1 MQKHN
6 NMFNP
11 AYPFT
16 KELFDSFVAKEVRH
30 FVRSAYKR
38 GVAGTVTHAFLISHY
53 HNEAEAARHFNAI
66 ATDLHRD
73 IFDTNDPQEAER
85 LRKETGPG
93 INTLSFSQLIH
104 PENEKIATNQFREH
118 TRRWLLNNTN
128 WELKGGITIYPKL
141 YFQLGELYVR
151 MAHKG
156 EEIKMKFEELEN
168 A

>member
-1 MQKHN
+1 
-6 NMFNP
+6 MFNP

-16 KELFDSFVAKEVRH
+16 TALFDSFMAKEVRH

-38 GVAGTVTHAFLISHY
+38 GIGGTVSQAFLISHY
-53 HNEAEAARHFNAI
+53 HKAAEAARHFNAV
-66 ATDLHRD
+66 ASGLHRD
-73 IFDTNDPQEAER
+73 IFDANHPEDAER
-85 LRKETGPG
+85 LRKETAPG
-93 INTLSFSQLIH
+93 INCLSFSQLIH

-118 TRRWLLNNTN
+118 TRRWLLNNTH
-128 WELKGGITIYPKL
+128 WDLKGGITIYPKL

-151 MAHKG
+151 IAHKG